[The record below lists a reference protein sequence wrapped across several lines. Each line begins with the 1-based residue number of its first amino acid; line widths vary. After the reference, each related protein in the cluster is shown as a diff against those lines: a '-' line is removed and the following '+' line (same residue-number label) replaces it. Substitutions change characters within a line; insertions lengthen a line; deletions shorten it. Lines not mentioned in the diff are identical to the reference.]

1 MQWEW
6 GLKTF
11 AAKQYPP
18 GIMLYFVMEAPDIHI
33 NNNHK
38 PLPGSYTFLHVLSQ
52 RCDSDEI
59 FSWEYFLLET
69 TVFGSAKCK
78 CLSDWCHLN

>member
-18 GIMLYFVMEAPDIHI
+18 GIMLYFVMEAPDIFISTTII
-33 NNNHK
+33 NLCQVHTHFYMFFHK
-38 PLPGSYTFLHVLSQ
+38 DVIVTRSFHGNISYWKPQFLEVLNANASV
-52 RCDSDEI
+52 I
-59 FSWEYFLLET
+59 G
-69 TVFGSAKCK
+69 VI
-78 CLSDWCHLN
+78 